1 MNRLSNAFTSRV
13 KEFKGQPFVVN
24 ELIHFLTF
32 DVMGDLGFGKSFN
45 QLETGEIHP
54 GVALIAQWLSFAVYT
69 MQIPWLITTL
79 QYIPGID
86 DPTLALRAFAKKC
99 LREREQVEP
108 DQPDILSHIINA
120 KEKEEEGA
128 QTTRWPFTDA
138 DMISDTFT
146 MSIAGSDTSYSAL
159 VHILYYMA
167 KFPGLQSQLRAELQP
182 LNLLQSP
189 EEPPIWSQLNA
200 LPLLEAVIL
209 ETLRMHP
216 PVPLGLTRNTP
227 RNAPITLI
235 AGHAVPYDTMVSV
248 PTYSLHHDL
257 RYWVEPDLWIP
268 ERWVPGSE
276 HASKI
281 IDKRAFI
288 PFSVG
293 PMNCAGRAFA
303 MMEMKCFV
311 AKVMSGFEIGFG
323 DETEGSELMEGHK
336 DYLTWW
342 CPDFRVRL
350 TAL

>member
-1 MNRLSNAFTSRV
+1 MLNVRLAGVLLADICVDPYLAVQQFLPRMNRLSNAFVSRV

-32 DVMGDLGFGKSFN
+32 DVMEISALGRVSISWKPARYILAS
-45 QLETGEIHP
+45 
-54 GVALIAQWLSFAVYT
+54 ALIAQWLSFAVYT

-167 KFPGLQSQLRAELQP
+167 KFPGLQSQL
-182 LNLLQSP
+182 
-189 EEPPIWSQLNA
+189 
-200 LPLLEAVIL
+200 
-209 ETLRMHP
+209 
-216 PVPLGLTRNTP
+216 P
-227 RNAPITLI
+227 R
-235 AGHAVPYDTMVSV
+235 
-248 PTYSLHHDL
+248 
-257 RYWVEPDLWIP
+257 
-268 ERWVPGSE
+268 
-276 HASKI
+276 
-281 IDKRAFI
+281 
-288 PFSVG
+288 
-293 PMNCAGRAFA
+293 
-303 MMEMKCFV
+303 
-311 AKVMSGFEIGFG
+311 
-323 DETEGSELMEGHK
+323 
-336 DYLTWW
+336 
-342 CPDFRVRL
+342 
-350 TAL
+350 